1 MRKRETI
8 MSVVAILLISSLFVI
23 AAIVGLADA
32 FVHFVCWLASKPA
45 AQDDVAEPAQGVTA

>member
-1 MRKRETI
+1 
-8 MSVVAILLISSLFVI
+8 MSVVAILLISSVFVI

-45 AQDDVAEPAQGVTA
+45 AREDTAERVQGVTA

>member
-1 MRKRETI
+1 
-8 MSVVAILLISSLFVI
+8 MSVVAILLISSVFVI

-45 AQDDVAEPAQGVTA
+45 AREDTAEPVQGVTA